1 MKIVDAKGQLCP
13 KPIIMTK
20 KALAEIAD
28 NETLEVLIDNEI
40 SLNNV
45 VRFLTD
51 NGFHPEV
58 KTEGNVFHLLVSKT
72 GEIDNDAPAEDYCE
86 ISQPAKSN
94 YVVSIQ
100 NNKLGFGDD
109 KLGEILL
116 KAFINTL
123 PEISVQPKSLVFMNA
138 GIFMALKDSPVIDT
152 LVKLEKSGIK
162 ILVCGT
168 CLDFYGKKENVGVGI
183 ISNMYDIM
191 EELTAAGSVVYP

>member
-72 GEIDNDAPAEDYCE
+72 GEIDKDAPAEDYCE
-86 ISQPAKSN
+86 ISQPQKSN

-123 PEISVQPKSLVFMNA
+123 PEISVQPKSIVFTNA